1 MTVSDPPVP
10 LVSKAQVRRIVHLL
24 TATIPAPTSKAKAE
38 RKSWHGLK
46 VGDMLEFLNIL
57 NENGG
62 TAPKLVY
69 KVTNITN
76 AGVSIESVGPETQIF
91 MIRSKNWKEHLRRIP
106 VREQK
111 QRELV

>member
-1 MTVSDPPVP
+1 MSDAPVP
-10 LVSKAQVRRIVHLL
+10 LVSKSQVRRIIHLL
-24 TATIPAPTSKAKAE
+24 TATIPAPASKAKAE

-46 VGDMLEFLNIL
+46 IGDMLEFLDNL
-57 NENGG
+57 KENGG

-69 KVTNITN
+69 KVTNLTD

-91 MIRSKNWKEHLRRIP
+91 MVRSKDWKEHLRRIP

-111 QRELV
+111 QRELI